1 MKRYKVLAALV
12 SVTIC
17 AAPASTSAQQPAQ
30 GAPNALDQARA
41 ELPWAFHVAAPG
53 QQREDDGTV
62 KRLPGSDKSF
72 TVPQINDPYAPPDW
86 YPDDHPVMPEVVARG
101 RNPEVR
107 ACSQCHLPNGLGHPE
122 SSSLAALPAAYI
134 TQQMEDFRTVAR
146 KNAGIMT
153 VIARGMNDAELEASA
168 EYFASLPLTPW
179 TSVVETDMV
188 PTTYIGPGNMRFEVT
203 DPAGM
208 EPLGQRIIVVPDDHE
223 LAELRD
229 SHSPFIAYVPVG
241 SIAAGERLATTGG
254 DKTLRCGIC
263 HGADL
268 KGQGPIPGFA
278 GRSAIYI
285 ARQLYS
291 FQHGLREGA
300 WSDLMAEAVAD
311 LTTDD
316 LIALAAYGASLEP

>member
-1 MKRYKVLAALV
+1 M
-12 SVTIC
+12 
-17 AAPASTSAQQPAQ
+17 
-30 GAPNALDQARA
+30 
-41 ELPWAFHVAAPG
+41 
-53 QQREDDGTV
+53 
-62 KRLPGSDKSF
+62 
-72 TVPQINDPYAPPDW
+72 
-86 YPDDHPVMPEVVARG
+86 
-101 RNPEVR
+101 R

-134 TQQMEDFRTVAR
+134 KQQMEDFRTVAR

-153 VIARGMNDAELEASA
+153 IIARGMSDAELEASA
-168 EYFASLPLTPW
+168 NYFASLPLTSW
-179 TSVVETDMV
+179 TTVVETNMV
-188 PTTYIGPGNMRFEVT
+188 PTSYVGPGNMRFAVR

-208 EPLGQRIIVVPDDHE
+208 EPLGQRIIVLPEDHE

-229 SHSPFIAYVPVG
+229 SHSGFVAHVPVG

-311 LTTDD
+311 LTTED
-316 LIALAAYGASLEP
+316 LIALSAYAASLEP